1 MMFQH
6 QLFQAMHRTYGSTAP
21 FGFGALYQSAYLGE
35 VPEDPMDFFRMFLPD
50 TQNERVAMATW
61 AAPIV
66 AGKITPGA
74 LSLVPPAAV
83 GGVVAAAA
91 TATWI
96 DLIGDA
102 IAGAASNIFSGYQ
115 SHRM

>member
-6 QLFQAMHRTYGSTAP
+6 HLFQEMHRTYGSTAP

-35 VPEDPMDFFRMFLPD
+35 IPEEPIDYVRLFLPE
-50 TQNERVAMATW
+50 TTNERVAMATW
-61 AAPIV
+61 AAPFV
-66 AGKITPGA
+66 ATKVMPGA
-74 LSLVPPAAV
+74 LSMAPPAAV

-91 TATWI
+91 TATWV
-96 DLIGDA
+96 DMIGDA
-102 IAGAASNIFSGYQ
+102 LAGAAQNMFSSYQ